1 MNTQERIKEAEKA
14 FANHTANYS
23 KSGKV
28 AVLDWKN
35 KNGSSNYG
43 VRYVMLDNV
52 LYISGDLGSAVV
64 QLKERATMPNISRYH
79 LDYFVKRI
87 ECSTDLYDFDPDDA
101 EKEMREYIYN
111 TFEEAEYP
119 LEDDEK
125 YKIELLIYD
134 LIEKSAIS
142 NEIWF
147 DNDASKKLQKIGS
160 LTGYWFE
167 ESEFLD
173 FGKSVSDRV
182 IHWYTGFRMAYQ
194 NLRLQQGRQNE

>member
-87 ECSTDLYDFDPDDA
+87 ECSTALYDFDLDDA
-101 EKEMREYIYN
+101 EKEMRDYIYEMFEDAEYYLDEGEQKKVESAICN
-111 TFEEAEYP
+111 LCENAHDGIIFTDYADKTLNGIIPERYFEEC
-119 LEDDEK
+119 
-125 YKIELLIYD
+125 
-134 LIEKSAIS
+134 
-142 NEIWF
+142 
-147 DNDASKKLQKIGS
+147 
-160 LTGYWFE
+160 
-167 ESEFLD
+167 EFME
-173 FGKSVSDRV
+173 FGKSLSMEV
-182 IHWYTGFRMAYQ
+182 IFWYVGFRMAYE
-194 NLRLQQGRQNE
+194 NLRRERQNE